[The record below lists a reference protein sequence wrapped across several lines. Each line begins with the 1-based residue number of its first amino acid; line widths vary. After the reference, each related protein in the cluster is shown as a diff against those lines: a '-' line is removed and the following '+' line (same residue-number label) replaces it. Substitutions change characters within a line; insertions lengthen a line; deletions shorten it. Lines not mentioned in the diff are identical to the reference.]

1 MRLIAI
7 LLLASVATAATLDDN
22 GNLLLSREEVNN
34 TRALYNELNRVIQ
47 YQQYRI
53 EELENEL
60 TRNVRYLDKLVDELA
75 KGKAME
81 KIMRV

>member
-1 MRLIAI
+1 MKWLVI

-22 GNLLLSREEVNN
+22 GNLLLSKEEVNN

-53 EELENEL
+53 EQLE
-60 TRNVRYLDKLVDELA
+60 
-75 KGKAME
+75 KAVEDVE
-81 KIMRV
+81 KRKCL